1 MIGKKKEKRKG
12 ISLPPDLEDEE
23 RGEIVL
29 SVHSLNLSAFPLSQ
43 KRAIVRVKWY
53 VLHSKFVVC
62 LCLLKGGES
71 KGMVVYLSIMYN

>member
-43 KRAIVRVKWY
+43 KRAIVRVNWY
-53 VLHSKFVVC
+53 VFTFQDLIVYTC
-62 LCLLKGGES
+62 LKVGRARAW
-71 KGMVVYLSIMYN
+71 